1 MNHKSI
7 IRHSFSKS
15 VLAACIF
22 GALSAGCARSVLD
35 IEEERFISV
44 STTKF
49 APVEEFVTDCEYIV
63 LETSDDCILS
73 GRTVYHTSNKYVV
86 AYSEDS
92 GFDVFNRKGKHLK
105 HFSNYGQG
113 PGEAISINDYYID
126 GDEIVC
132 VPAMQAKLL
141 IYNALS
147 GEFLRDVPL
156 PDSYYY
162 ACPFNRDL
170 IALSPLY
177 SNYSYWNF
185 DIFNLETKKTVGRFM
200 PYKQLNSTVFDGF
213 NTFVGKGEGCVY
225 AALPFDY
232 NLYCITADNCRKM
245 LRYDF
250 NTAEQ
255 IEEFD
260 IETVK
265 LWNLAE
271 RYLYSRLVKWL
282 GDYCTSE
289 SGAHYQQFDL
299 LCEYG
304 ILPFLCKF
312 NGLSSKSETLRIGA
326 EVFDKFPFLTK
337 KPFEV
342 KEGYYICAMEATHVL
357 NREKSLNSDTF
368 AKLGVTEDSN
378 PVIFF
383 HKLK

>member
-1 MNHKSI
+1 MNKSFPKSLMTVCLI
-7 IRHSFSKS
+7 GTLSF
-15 VLAACIF
+15 
-22 GALSAGCARSVLD
+22 GCARSVLD
-35 IEEERFISV
+35 TEEGRVIAV
-44 STTKF
+44 STTEF

-63 LETSDDCILS
+63 LETSDSCILS
-73 GRTVYHTSNKYVV
+73 GRTVYHTSDKYIV
-86 AYSEDS
+86 AYSEDGS
-92 GFDVFNRKGKHLK
+92 FDVFNRKGKHLK

-113 PGEAISINDYYID
+113 PGEAISVNDYYID

-147 GEFLRDVPL
+147 GDFLRDVPL
-156 PDSYYY
+156 PDTYYY
-162 ACPFNRDL
+162 VCPFNRDL

-185 DIFNLETKKTVGRFM
+185 DIFNLETKKTVERFM
-200 PYKQLNSTVFDGF
+200 PYKQLSSIQLGDF

-225 AALPFDY
+225 AALPYDY
-232 NLYCITADNCRKM
+232 NLYCITADTCRTM

-250 NTAEQ
+250 NTSEQ

-265 LWNLAE
+265 LSDMEE
-271 RYLYSRLVKWL
+271 RYRFSRLVKWL

-299 LCEYG
+299 FCEYG
-304 ILPFLCKF
+304 VLPFLCKF
-312 NGLSSKSETLRIGA
+312 EDDSSTSETLRIGS
-326 EVFDKFPFLTK
+326 EIFDKFPFFIGRPIEMK
-337 KPFEV
+337 D
-342 KEGYYICAMEATHVL
+342 GYYITAMEATHVL